1 MSDTPVNFN
10 NRAARA
16 MRGAYEGEKEGALI
30 SETAG
35 AKRLVFFERGYLVG
49 AKSELVQERLGEVIV
64 AEGGVTRAQLEEAT
78 KFIRSGRKLGR
89 ILVELGFLKSGQIET
104 YVRRQ
109 IIRIA
114 SAMLTSKSERLAFS
128 TVVPIEA
135 VTLSPVS
142 IGDVFLEA
150 AFHLTDIGLYREKLL
165 LDDYVLEQTR
175 DALALAGH
183 MELSSD
189 DAQVLDL
196 VDERNTVGEIV
207 AASPLTEDRTLRLLL
222 ALHQAGIVALRQKE
236 EEAEAS
242 ATESTPPPGPLA
254 APEPPPPD
262 PVEAELISVFN
273 DMQCQ
278 NHWQVLGLGRN
289 ASYPEIDRA
298 YQDLCRRFDPAKCQ
312 HILANDFQEK
322 LSSVRA
328 RLKEA
333 FVTLSSK
340 TSTKVYDRMVD
351 REGQYE
357 EKKQSWETIPS
368 AKAETAPAAPAAT
381 EPESRGRSKNPEEAK
396 TLFKQAKRAY
406 KEQDFWRAIEFCRAS
421 IELSEDNDPERF
433 HLLGK
438 ALSENPR
445 WRQDAEQNLK
455 IAHKLKPWE
464 PRYLVSL
471 AKLYEKV
478 GMQHRAQ
485 RLYEQVRV
493 MDPDYQVGDELEKKK
508 AKSEPSDEDVL
519 DETVV

>member
-1 MSDTPVNFN
+1 MSITPVTFN

-16 MRGAYEGEKEGALI
+16 MRAAFEAERDGALI

-64 AEGGVTRAQLEEAT
+64 AEGGVTRPQLEEAMR
-78 KFIRSGRKLGR
+78 FIRSGRKLGR
-89 ILVELGFLKSGQIET
+89 ILVELGYLKSGQIET

-128 TVVPIEA
+128 TALPVEA

-150 AFHLTDIGLYREKLL
+150 AFHLTDIALYREKWL
-165 LDDYVLEQTR
+165 LDDYVLTQTS

-183 MELSSD
+183 MELSAD

-196 VDERNTVGEIV
+196 VDARNTVGEV
-207 AASPLTEDRTLRLLL
+207 LTASPLEEDRTLRILL
-222 ALHQAGIVALRQKE
+222 ALYNAGIVALRP
-236 EEAEAS
+236 AEVEV
-242 ATESTPPPGPLA
+242 ESSPPETSPP
-254 APEPPPPD
+254 APAVEPD
-262 PVEAELISVFN
+262 PFEQELISVFN

-278 NHWQVLGLGRN
+278 NHWQVLGLARKAG
-289 ASYPEIDRA
+289 AEEIDRA
-298 YQDLCRRFDPAKCQ
+298 YQAACQRFDPARFQ
-312 HILANDFQEK
+312 HILGGDFQEK

-328 RLKEA
+328 RLMEA

-340 TSTKVYDRMVD
+340 ASTKVYDRMVD

-357 EKKQSWETIPS
+357 EKRESWESILGKGDGP
-368 AKAETAPAAPAAT
+368 ALAESEGWDRP
-381 EPESRGRSKNPEEAK
+381 KNPEEAK
-396 TLFKQAKRAY
+396 ALFTKAKRAY
-406 KEQDFWRAIEFCRAS
+406 KEQDFWLAIELCRSA
-421 IELSEDNDPERF
+421 IELSENNDPERF
-433 HLLGK
+433 HLLGM

-455 IAHKLKPWE
+455 IAHNLKPWE

-471 AKLYEKV
+471 ARFYEKV
-478 GMQHRAQ
+478 GLQLRAQ

-493 MDPDYQVGDELEKKK
+493 MDPDFEIGDDLEGGET
-508 AKSEPSDEDVL
+508 KSEPADDDVL
-519 DETVV
+519 DEKAV

>member
-1 MSDTPVNFN
+1 MSDTPLRIDK
-10 NRAARA
+10 RAARA
-16 MRGAYEGEKEGALI
+16 MRAAYEAEKDGALI
-30 SETAG
+30 SVTEG

-64 AEGGVTRAQLEEAT
+64 EEGGVTRAQLENAT
-78 KFIRSGRKLGR
+78 RFIRSGRKLGH
-89 ILVELGFLKSGQIET
+89 ILVELGYLKGGQIET

-128 TVVPIEA
+128 KAIPIEA

-142 IGDVFLEA
+142 IGDVFLDA
-150 AFHLTDIGLYREKLL
+150 AFHLADIGLYRDKLL
-165 LDDYVLEQTR
+165 LDDYVLAQTR

-183 MELSSD
+183 MKLSPD
-189 DAQVLDL
+189 EAQVLDL
-196 VDERNTVGEIV
+196 VDERNTVGDILH
-207 AASPLTEDRTLRLLL
+207 ASPLTEDRTLRVLL
-222 ALHQAGIVALRQKE
+222 ALRQAGIVALKPKQERE
-236 EEAEAS
+236 PESEA
-242 ATESTPPPGPLA
+242 PPP
-254 APEPPPPD
+254 APSEPPVVD
-262 PVEAELISVFN
+262 PLEAELISVFN
-273 DMQCQ
+273 EMQCQ
-278 NHWQVLGLGRN
+278 NNWQVLGLGRN

-298 YQDLCRRFDPAKCQ
+298 YQDLCRRFGPGRYE
-312 HILANDFQEK
+312 HVLSGDFQEK

-340 TSTKVYDRMVD
+340 TSTMAYDRMVD

-357 EKKQSWETIPS
+357 ENKQSWETIPR
-368 AKAETAPAAPAAT
+368 AKSEPAPTEPAAS
-381 EPESRGRSKNPEEAK
+381 EPESWGRPKNPEESK
-396 TLFKQAKRAY
+396 VLFVQAKRAY
-406 KEQDFWRAIEFCRAS
+406 KEQDFWRAIELCRAS
-421 IELSEDNDPERF
+421 IELSEENDPERF

-455 IAHKLKPWE
+455 IAQNLKPWE

-478 GMQHRAQ
+478 GLQHRAQ

-493 MDPDYQVGDELEKKK
+493 MDPDYTVGEDGEGRK
-508 AKSEPSDEDVL
+508 AKVEPAAEDVL
-519 DETVV
+519 DEVV

>member
-1 MSDTPVNFN
+1 MSDTPVSFN
-10 NRAARA
+10 SRVARA
-16 MRGAYEGEKEGALI
+16 MRGTYEGEKDGALI
-30 SETAG
+30 SENAG
-35 AKRLVFFERGYLVG
+35 AKRLVFFERGFLVG
-49 AKSELVQERLGEVIV
+49 AKSERAQERLGEVIV

-78 KFIRSGRKLGR
+78 RFIRSGRKLGR
-89 ILVELGFLKSGQIET
+89 ILVELGYLKSGQIET
-104 YVRRQ
+104 YVCRQ

-114 SAMLTSKSERLAFS
+114 SAMLTSKSQRLMFS
-128 TVVPIEA
+128 TVIPIEA

-150 AFHLTDIGLYREKLL
+150 AFHLTDIALYRERWL
-165 LDDYVLEQTR
+165 LDDYVLAQTR
-175 DALALAGH
+175 DALALAGQ
-183 MELSSD
+183 MRLAND

-207 AASPLTEDRTLRLLL
+207 AASPLSEDRTLRLLL
-222 ALHQAGIVALRQKE
+222 ALHQAGIVALRQQ
-236 EEAEAS
+236 EEAKAP
-242 ATESTPPPGPLA
+242 APAPPLDPIA

-262 PVEAELISVFN
+262 PFEAELISVFN
-273 DMQCQ
+273 EMQCQ
-278 NHWQVLGLGRN
+278 NHWQVLGLARN
-289 ASYPEIDRA
+289 ASYPEIDGA
-298 YQDLCRRFDPAKCQ
+298 YQDLCRRFDPGNYQ
-312 HILANDFQEK
+312 HILTSDFQEK

-340 TSTKVYDRMVD
+340 TSTGVYDRMVD

-357 EKKQSWETIPS
+357 ENKQSWETIPS
-368 AKAETAPAAPAAT
+368 AQPAPAAPATA
-381 EPESRGRSKNPEEAK
+381 EPESTGRPKNPEEAK

-406 KEQDFWRAIEFCRAS
+406 KEQDFWRAIELCRAS

-455 IAHKLKPWE
+455 IAQNLKPWE

-471 AKLYEKV
+471 AKFYEKA
-478 GMQHRAQ
+478 GLQLRAR

-493 MDPDYQVGDELEKKK
+493 MDPDFQDGDELEKKK
-508 AKSEPSDEDVL
+508 SKSELSDEDVL
-519 DETVV
+519 DEKTV

>member
-1 MSDTPVNFN
+1 MSVTPVTFN

-16 MRGAYEGEKEGALI
+16 MRAAYEAEKDGALI

-64 AEGGVTRAQLEEAT
+64 AERGVTRPQLEEAT
-78 KFIRSGRKLGR
+78 RFIRSGRKLGR
-89 ILVELGFLKSGQIET
+89 ILVELGYLKSGQIET

-128 TVVPIEA
+128 TVLPVEA

-142 IGDVFLEA
+142 IGDVFLDA
-150 AFHLTDIGLYREKLL
+150 AFHLTDIALYREKWL
-165 LDDYVLEQTR
+165 LDEYVLTQTK

-183 MELSSD
+183 MKLSAD

-196 VDERNTVGEIV
+196 VDERNTVGEV
-207 AASPLTEDRTLRLLL
+207 LTASPLEEDRTLRLLL
-222 ALHQAGIVALRQKE
+222 ALYQAGIVALRP
-236 EEAEAS
+236 AEVEVA
-242 ATESTPPPGPLA
+242 TPPSETSPPAPA
-254 APEPPPPD
+254 AFEPD
-262 PVEAELISVFN
+262 PFEQELISVFN

-278 NHWQVLGLGRN
+278 NHWQVLGLARN
-289 ASYPEIDRA
+289 AGAEEIDRA
-298 YQDLCRRFDPAKCQ
+298 YQAACQRFDPARFQ
-312 HILANDFQEK
+312 HILGGDFQEK

-328 RLKEA
+328 RLMEA

-340 TSTKVYDRMVD
+340 ASTKVYDRMVD

-357 EKKQSWETIPS
+357 KKRESWESIPGKGEIPS
-368 AKAETAPAAPAAT
+368 LAESEGWNRP
-381 EPESRGRSKNPEEAK
+381 KNPEEAK
-396 TLFKQAKRAY
+396 ALFTKAKRAY
-406 KEQDFWRAIEFCRAS
+406 KEQDFWRAIELCRSS

-433 HLLGK
+433 HLLGM

-455 IAHKLKPWE
+455 IAHNLKPWE

-471 AKLYEKV
+471 AQFYEKA
-478 GMQHRAQ
+478 GLQLRAQ

-493 MDPDYQVGDELEKKK
+493 MDPDFKIGDDLEGSKT
-508 AKSEPSDEDVL
+508 KSEDADEDVL
-519 DETVV
+519 DEKAV

>member
-10 NRAARA
+10 KRAARA
-16 MRGAYEGEKEGALI
+16 MRGVYEGEKDGALI

-64 AEGGVTRAQLEEAT
+64 AEGGVTRAELEEAT
-78 KFIRSGRKLGR
+78 QFIRSGRKLGR

-114 SAMLTSKSERLAFS
+114 SAMLTSESQRLAFS
-128 TVVPIEA
+128 TAVPIDA

-150 AFHLTDIGLYREKLL
+150 AFHLTDIGRYREKLL
-165 LDDYVLEQTR
+165 LDDYVLAQTR

-183 MELSSD
+183 MKLSAD

-196 VDERNTVGEIV
+196 VDERNTVGDIV
-207 AASPLTEDRTLRLLL
+207 ASSPLSEDRTLRLLL
-222 ALHQAGIVALRQKE
+222 ALHQAGIVALRQKK
-236 EEAEAS
+236 EEAEAPAAES
-242 ATESTPPPGPLA
+242 AFPGPLA

-262 PVEAELISVFN
+262 PFEAELTSVFN

-298 YQDLCRRFDPAKCQ
+298 YQDLCRRFDPAKYA
-312 HILANDFQEK
+312 HFLGGDFQEK

-368 AKAETAPAAPAAT
+368 AQAAPATA
-381 EPESRGRSKNPEEAK
+381 EPESQGRPKNAEEAK
-396 TLFKQAKRAY
+396 ALFNQAKRAY
-406 KEQDFWRAIEFCRAS
+406 KEQDFWRAIELCRAS

-433 HLLGK
+433 HLLGR

-455 IAHKLKPWE
+455 IAHNLKPWE

-478 GMQHRAQ
+478 GLQSRAQ

-493 MDPDYQVGDELEKKK
+493 MDPDYVIGDDLEGKN
-508 AKSEPSDEDVL
+508 AKSEAAAEDVL
-519 DETVV
+519 DEKAI